1 MNFIEKIDLQA
12 TLLDSNRVSTGFSL
26 FEKKSTSNIKSGQ
39 KSRTPNDITDKNKTS
54 PLDFSSFLTSP
65 KKSIG
70 LDPLNVSEALEDI
83 NNRFIIK
90 KVDPSA
96 SYIID
101 SSGFNQADLYEN
113 FLDKNYRGLN
123 NCKLIKFNH
132 YFLIN

>member
-1 MNFIEKIDLQA
+1 MQA

-90 KVDPSA
+90 KVDPST

-132 YFLIN
+132 CFLIN